1 MQGGTFTAPNV
12 EISGLTGPDGPA
24 TLGFRAEDA
33 RAETAGQVEA
43 PIYSLELL
51 GDATMV
57 TVKSG
62 GALVSVKA
70 HKDFRAEIGADF
82 AASVPSDIC
91 HLFHSTTGER
101 LNLRGGLT

>member
-1 MQGGTFTAPNV
+1 LQ
-12 EISGLTGPDGPA
+12 
-24 TLGFRAEDA
+24 
-33 RAETAGQVEA
+33 A

-70 HKDFRAEIGADF
+70 HKDFRAEIGSDF

-101 LNLRGGLT
+101 LNRRGKLT